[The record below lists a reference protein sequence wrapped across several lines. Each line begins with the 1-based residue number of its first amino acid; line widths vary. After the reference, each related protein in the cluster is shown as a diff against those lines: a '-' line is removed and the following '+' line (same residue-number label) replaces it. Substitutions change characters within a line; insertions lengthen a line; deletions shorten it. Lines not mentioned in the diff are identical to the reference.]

1 MFYSLEEMYL
11 LAVASNAGA
20 GCSVSDEDNHPDE
33 VNRCVAREVNSW
45 LEEFGLTSRWQ
56 MVWGPAV
63 YVANIEGHA
72 KPCAHPA
79 NVMFA
84 AYEAE
89 HSSYFI
95 SVAGTNGAAPYDLEE
110 DFRVRVMRHW
120 PYAARGSRPGKIS
133 EGSHLGLSILQE
145 MSHGVG
151 RHQGE
156 TLPQYLGRALRDAKR
171 PVNIITGGH
180 SLGGALS
187 PLVALWLRDTQEQW
201 DPRGVVPEDG
211 FYCRRSAGPTP
222 GDKEFATYY
231 DKRLPKTTSLVN
243 NLDVVTKFWDKLE
256 EIEGL
261 YEPAGVQA
269 PPQVKGLV
277 RAFEHQTEGHTYT
290 QPGYGKRQHIPL
302 PTRINRSLITEGGTD
317 CKNFMRQMGYQHVL
331 AYFDALGLRVPEKM
345 RRTIG
350 VDQFLALC
358 G

>member
-20 GCSVSDEDNHPDE
+20 GCTVPDKVNRPDE
-33 VNRCVAREVNSW
+33 INLCVAREVNSW
-45 LEEFGLTSRWQ
+45 LEEFSLIPRWQ
-56 MVWGPAV
+56 IVWGPAV
-63 YVANIEGHA
+63 YVANVEGHTLTD
-72 KPCAHPA
+72 AHPA
-79 NVMFA
+79 
-84 AYEAE
+84 YDAE

-95 SVAGTNGAAPYDLEE
+95 SVAGTNGAALYDLEE
-110 DFRVRVMRHW
+110 DFRVRVLRHW
-120 PYAARGSRPGKIS
+120 PYAAPGSRPGKIS
-133 EGSHLGLSILQE
+133 EGSHLGLNILQE
-145 MSHGVG
+145 MTPGVG
-151 RHQGE
+151 QHQGE
-156 TLPQYLGRALRDAKR
+156 TLPQYLRHALRDAKG
-171 PVNIITGGH
+171 PVNVITGGH

-201 DPRGVVPEDG
+201 DPRRVVPEDG

-222 GDKEFATYY
+222 GDKEFAAYY
-231 DKRLPKTTSLVN
+231 DGRLPKTTSLVN

-261 YEPAGVQA
+261 YESAGVQA

-277 RAFEHQTEGHTYT
+277 RAFEHQIEGHTYT
-290 QPGYGKRQHIPL
+290 QLGYGKRQYIAPL
-302 PTRINRSLITEGGTD
+302 ASINTSLIAEHGTA

-331 AYFDALGLRVPEKM
+331 AYFDMLGLAVPEKM

>member
-1 MFYSLEEMYL
+1 MFYRLEEMYL

-20 GCSVSDEDNHPDE
+20 GCTVSDEDNRPDK
-33 VNRCVAREVNSW
+33 VTRCVAHEVNSW
-45 LEEFGLTSRWQ
+45 LEEFSLIPRWQ
-56 MVWGPAV
+56 VVWGPAV
-63 YVANIEGHA
+63 YVANIGGHTLTDA
-72 KPCAHPA
+72 CPA

-110 DFRVRVMRHW
+110 DFRVRVMQPW
-120 PYAARGSRPGKIS
+120 PYAAPGSRPGKIS
-133 EGSHLGLSILQE
+133 EGSHLGLNILQE
-145 MSHGVG
+145 MTPGVG
-151 RHQGE
+151 QHQGE
-156 TLPQYLGRALRDAKR
+156 TLQQYLSRALRDAKR
-171 PVNIITGGH
+171 PVNVITGGH

-201 DPRGVVPEDG
+201 DPRRVVPEDG

-222 GDKEFATYY
+222 GDKEFAAYY
-231 DKRLPKTTSLVN
+231 DGRLPGTTSLVN
-243 NLDVVTKFWDKLE
+243 NLDVVTKFWDKLG
-256 EIEGL
+256 EIESL

-269 PPQVKGLV
+269 PPQVKALV
-277 RAFEHQTEGHTYT
+277 RAFERQIEGHTYT
-290 QPGYGKRQHIPL
+290 QPGYGKRQYIAPA
-302 PTRINRSLITEGGTD
+302 TAINTSLITEQGAD

-331 AYFDALGLRVPEKM
+331 AYFDALGLPVPGKM